1 MDFSRSQERALL
13 GNALLMVIVST
24 KMPALAALCLVLRG
38 LLLGMVSEVIMLSY
52 MPTAGSGEKQNSR

>member
-24 KMPALAALCLVLRG
+24 KMPALAALCLVHRG
-38 LLLGMVSEVIMLSY
+38 LLLGMGSDVILLSN
-52 MPTAGSGEKQNSR
+52 MPTAGAREKQNGR